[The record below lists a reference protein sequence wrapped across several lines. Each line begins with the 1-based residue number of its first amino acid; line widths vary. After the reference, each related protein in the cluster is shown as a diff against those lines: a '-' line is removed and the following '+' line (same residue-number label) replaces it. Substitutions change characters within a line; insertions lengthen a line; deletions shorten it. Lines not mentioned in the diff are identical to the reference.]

1 MVDGKPVNLGL
12 WDTAGQ
18 EDYDRLRPLSYPQTV
33 CIQAYITCVYP
44 LSCIVWCSQTMFTY
58 PAPIWSYSLASNT
71 QDRVCAFCRV
81 EPCIHSTYTLSGGR
95 LEEVKS
101 SSCFWKAAL
110 VCPLC
115 LRSQVGLCANDSSNG
130 SHFVYPTGPASVCV
144 YLWILTSALV
154 SLMFK
159 MFILNWLIS
168 SHSKFGLLLSKLEHR
183 RLHSDSEV
191 LNVVVICVWFVLL
204 RTCSWFAFHSSVQPP
219 SKTSVPRSVQHAL

>member
-130 SHFVYPTGPASVCV
+130 SHFVYPTGPACVCV

-159 MFILNWLIS
+159 MFILNCY
-168 SHSKFGLLLSKLEHR
+168 G
-183 RLHSDSEV
+183 
-191 LNVVVICVWFVLL
+191 
-204 RTCSWFAFHSSVQPP
+204 
-219 SKTSVPRSVQHAL
+219 